1 MIPSAVRRLLIQLYG
16 KARMKTSGC
25 LFCNIVAREKAAT
38 LLYEDDRC
46 IAIEDIHPQAPVHL
60 LVICRRHLET
70 LAEADEGDEG
80 LMGHL
85 LLVAAR
91 MARGKGLHSFRTVI
105 NTNADAGQTIYHL
118 HVHVLGGRILHWP
131 PG

>member
-1 MIPSAVRRLLIQLYG
+1 MIPAAVRRLLIYLYG
-16 KARMKTSGC
+16 KAGMKISGC
-25 LFCNIVAREKAAT
+25 LFCSIIARERPAA
-38 LLYEDDRC
+38 LVYEDDRC
-46 IAIEDIHPQAPVHL
+46 IAIQDIHPQAPVHL

-70 LAEADEGDEG
+70 LAEASEGDEG
-80 LMGHL
+80 LIGHL

-91 MARGKGLHSFRTVI
+91 VARGKGLHSFRTVI

-118 HVHVLGGRILHWP
+118 HVHVLGGRILRWP